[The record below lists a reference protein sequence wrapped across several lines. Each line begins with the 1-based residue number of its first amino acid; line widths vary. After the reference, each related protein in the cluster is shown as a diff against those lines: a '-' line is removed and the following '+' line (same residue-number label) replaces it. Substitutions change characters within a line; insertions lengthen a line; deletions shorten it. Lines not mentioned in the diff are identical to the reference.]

1 MCLCLYVHCVI
12 QLRIQNVLALA
23 AELVASDL
31 ADESFMTKSVV
42 INGDRGREYAE
53 LNSGLW
59 WERTE
64 ASDKMP
70 QVTNHS
76 LIVNHLLLWCFG
88 RTPS

>member
-1 MCLCLYVHCVI
+1 MQCSYRNI
-12 QLRIQNVLALA
+12 LALA
-23 AELVASDL
+23 SELAASDL
-31 ADESFMTKSVV
+31 TDASFMTKSVV

-70 QVTNHS
+70 QVINHS
-76 LIVNHLLLWCFG
+76 LIVNQRLLWCFG